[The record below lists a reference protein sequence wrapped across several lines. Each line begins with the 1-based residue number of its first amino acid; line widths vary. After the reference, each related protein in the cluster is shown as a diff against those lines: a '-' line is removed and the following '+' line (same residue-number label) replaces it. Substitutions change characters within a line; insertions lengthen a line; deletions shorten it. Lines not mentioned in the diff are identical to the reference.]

1 MWYTE
6 RKLSVKSGTLCSA
19 YMPIKSDYSFSI
31 TKKVQSIFIYV
42 CVCKPEYF
50 TVYKLSISIY
60 KHTHMCMRGRKKY
73 MRKWK
78 KEKGKRKKG
87 KERGREGRKDK
98 RRKGEMRAWFCLQ
111 DLVYIQ
117 HKCVCSNTH
126 THFSFWV
133 LTYSSRCWF
142 AWLLVDYTL

>member
-42 CVCKPEYF
+42 CVCKPEYC

-60 KHTHMCMRGRKKY
+60 KHTHICVWGGGRNIWENGRKKRGRGRKGRREGGKDE
-73 MRKWK
+73 RI
-78 KEKGKRKKG
+78 KG
-87 KERGREGRKDK
+87 GREK
-98 RRKGEMRAWFCLQ
+98 
-111 DLVYIQ
+111 
-117 HKCVCSNTH
+117 
-126 THFSFWV
+126 
-133 LTYSSRCWF
+133 
-142 AWLLVDYTL
+142 